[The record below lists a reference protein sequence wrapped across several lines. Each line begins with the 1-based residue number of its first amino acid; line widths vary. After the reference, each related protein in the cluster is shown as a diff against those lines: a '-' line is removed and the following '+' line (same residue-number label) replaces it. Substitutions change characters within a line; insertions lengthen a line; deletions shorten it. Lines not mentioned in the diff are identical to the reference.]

1 MPEFRKCILALAGV
15 ALFSGLASAQV
26 TSNQLTCTTANGA
39 VPPTLRSEGY
49 TELSGD
55 IVISCTG
62 GTALPLGSVVP
73 TANFT
78 VFLATNV
85 TSRLLTS
92 TITTGAATVS
102 EALLMIDE
110 PNSGLLNSYGPLVPQ
125 SVCGQQSPNGFS
137 TGAGAGGCTE
147 YVGVTT
153 INGTN
158 FAGVPVNTPPS
169 LNITTG
175 TQVQTEFVAGTTPTV
190 TTVTCTSVAP
200 CATPTT
206 TGFGANVFNGLV
218 QGNSVSFYG
227 IPILP
232 PATAGDSRVFRITNI
247 RANTNGLVAGGTQ
260 LGQLNAQ
267 ISISSASS
275 LALNNATLTV
285 GFVEPGLNQTTT
297 GLRNTVNGATSSGT
311 AFAQC
316 SNASLSNSSGAAGVI
331 QFQENFATAFKTRY
345 DLTTVATV
353 GTTQNKP
360 GTLYNSESG
369 LILPISSVNS
379 ATGGTSVAGQA
390 DYGTRLK
397 ATFYNVPSGVS
408 IYVTTRDVIN
418 NFSVYA
424 GTPNA
429 VLVVSETAPDSGA
442 VPPAVSQTS
451 TFGVQNGGSASAVGI
466 APVALSAAGSGA
478 AVWEVISTNPA
489 TIDTLNFGVY
499 LTYTASPSTNSPAS
513 PGNIAM
519 ALSFAPTPAL
529 LAPITATQY
538 SQASAVYTIPRFS
551 DSLDIFA
558 PLARFTLCQ
567 TDLLFPYIT
576 NAPGFDTGI
585 AIANTTTDPFGTLNQ
600 QGICNLY
607 FYGTSAPTNPYATT
621 SIATGTTG
629 AWMASTIAPGFTG
642 YMIAVCNFQYAHGYA
657 FVADAGIR
665 NFATSYLPLI
675 LTNGTAPTRSVSAGE
690 NLNN

>member
-1 MPEFRKCILALAGV
+1 
-15 ALFSGLASAQV
+15 
-26 TSNQLTCTTANGA
+26 
-39 VPPTLRSEGY
+39 
-49 TELSGD
+49 
-55 IVISCTG
+55 
-62 GTALPLGSVVP
+62 
-73 TANFT
+73 
-78 VFLATNV
+78 
-85 TSRLLTS
+85 
-92 TITTGAATVS
+92 
-102 EALLMIDE
+102 
-110 PNSGLLNSYGPLVPQ
+110 
-125 SVCGQQSPNGFS
+125 
-137 TGAGAGGCTE
+137 
-147 YVGVTT
+147 
-153 INGTN
+153 
-158 FAGVPVNTPPS
+158 
-169 LNITTG
+169 
-175 TQVQTEFVAGTTPTV
+175 
-190 TTVTCTSVAP
+190 
-200 CATPTT
+200 
-206 TGFGANVFNGLV
+206 
-218 QGNSVSFYG
+218 
-227 IPILP
+227 
-232 PATAGDSRVFRITNI
+232 
-247 RANTNGLVAGGTQ
+247 
-260 LGQLNAQ
+260 
-267 ISISSASS
+267 
-275 LALNNATLTV
+275 
-285 GFVEPGLNQTTT
+285 
-297 GLRNTVNGATSSGT
+297 
-311 AFAQC
+311 
-316 SNASLSNSSGAAGVI
+316 
-331 QFQENFATAFKTRY
+331 
-345 DLTTVATV
+345 
-353 GTTQNKP
+353 
-360 GTLYNSESG
+360 
-369 LILPISSVNS
+369 
-379 ATGGTSVAGQA
+379 
-390 DYGTRLK
+390 
-397 ATFYNVPSGVS
+397 
-408 IYVTTRDVIN
+408 VIN